1 MIELVG
7 FILLGLVSG
16 FVASTL
22 GVGGGVIFVP
32 ALAIMF
38 GFSQH
43 VAQGTSL
50 AIIVPTAIVSTMVHA
65 GRGRVDWRVAGLVAI
80 GGVVGGFLGS
90 AAALSLDGV
99 VLRRLFAALLV
110 VVAIR
115 MVSRSRRR
123 R

>member
-7 FILLGLVSG
+7 FILVGLVSG
-16 FVASTL
+16 VVASTL

-32 ALAIMF
+32 ALGLLF

-65 GRGRVDWRVAGLVAI
+65 GRSRVDWRVAGLVAI
-80 GGVVGGFLGS
+80 GGVFGGFLGS

-110 VVAIR
+110 IVAIR
-115 MVSRSRRR
+115 MVSKSRHRR
-123 R
+123 